1 MLPVLFQLGP
11 VKIYS
16 MGVMIALSL
25 FVGLYWWWSL
35 GRDENWP
42 EIQLF
47 DTFFLSMAVFYLA
60 GRLAYVT
67 THYGEI
73 GGLMG
78 ALSLLSSPGINYHVG
93 FVAGV
98 IVAWRF
104 AKIKGWDIWKVW
116 DAMVVSIS
124 LMIFFGSIGIL
135 LNRGQMPRDALL
147 VAWSLFSFGI
157 VTVVR
162 KNFRFYSWYKGESS
176 VAKEGL
182 ATLVWIGLVS
192 LYHVVIGGLT
202 GNWMLLGGSILV
214 LFIPIISV
222 VRRSGGAEEGVV
234 QLLRSK
240 FSRVRVQTRKKRR

>member
-1 MLPVLFQLGP
+1 M
-11 VKIYS
+11 
-16 MGVMIALSL
+16 
-25 FVGLYWWWSL
+25 

-47 DTFFLSMAVFYLA
+47 DTYFLSIVVFYLV

-67 THYGEI
+67 TYYSEI
-73 GGLMG
+73 GGLVG

-93 FVAGV
+93 FVGGV

-124 LMIFFGSIGIL
+124 LMLVFGSIGIL
-135 LNRGQMPRDALL
+135 LNRGQMPQDLLL
-147 VAWSLFSFGI
+147 VVWSLFSFGI
-157 VTVVR
+157 VTIVR

-176 VAKEGL
+176 AAKEGL

-192 LYHVVIGGLT
+192 LYHVVLGGLSA
-202 GNWMLLGGSILV
+202 NWMLLGGSILV
-214 LFIPIISV
+214 LLIPIISI
-222 VRRSGGAEEGVV
+222 VRRSGGAGEGVV

-240 FSRVRVQTRKKRR
+240 FSRVRVQTRKTRR